1 MIPQMTSEWGPRKCF
16 TLALQHSYANW
27 IPASLHQSKELR
39 NINKK
44 RLTDTTMILNFFLF
58 SKCFWFKQMGVSFV
72 PYLENLAMQASSC
85 SVEVDYFSVI
95 LFGLT
100 ESDFWGHAPTWFFSL
115 QGQKG
120 AVHRAHVLI
129 EVAWPWT
136 THLLQVLFLEVFAFK
151 ASDDKLWLGR
161 VYVFPFFNLCRQT

>member
-1 MIPQMTSEWGPRKCF
+1 MLYPGFATLLRELDSSFTPSEQGAQKY
-16 TLALQHSYANW
+16 Q
-27 IPASLHQSKELR
+27 QKEVDGYNNDFKL
-39 NINKK
+39 
-44 RLTDTTMILNFFLF
+44 LPLF

-95 LFGLT
+95 LFGLA

-120 AVHRAHVLI
+120 AVHRAHVII

-161 VYVFPFFNLCRQT
+161 VYVFPFLNLCRQT